1 MELLTFATM
10 LSRLYSKYKPYY
22 SDNLRLAMPIVVSQ
36 LGHTLVHLADSV
48 IVGHF
53 AGTIQLAAVS
63 LVNSLFMLILVIGM
77 GISYG
82 LTPLMAQENGRKN
95 YEECGKLLS
104 NSLIINIIT
113 SILLYGF
120 VHLGTLLVIDHIG
133 QSPEVVAYAK
143 PYLGYLAI
151 SIIPLMIFQ
160 TFKQFAEGLGFT
172 KQAMFVSIWG
182 NLLNI
187 ILGIIFVKGMFG
199 IAPMGVK
206 GVGLSTLID
215 RCLMAIVMSIYVM
228 RSKYFKAYIKSFK
241 LTFFDKVRALKI
253 VKIGAPVALQYSFEI
268 SAFSGAAI
276 LIGTIGAVE
285 QAAHQVA
292 INLASVTYMMAS
304 GIASAA
310 TIKTGNNFGKR
321 NFNDL
326 RQSAIASYHVII
338 LFMSLTAILFIVA
351 NNLLPYIY
359 TEDMA
364 VINIAAQLLI
374 IAGFF
379 QLFDGTQVVGL
390 GVLRGIGDV
399 NIPTIITFVAY
410 WIIGI
415 PLGYL
420 LGIKLNMG
428 VNGIWYGLTFGL
440 LTASI
445 LLFLRFQNKTR
456 LLISKTAV

>member
-1 MELLTFATM
+1 M
-10 LSRLYSKYKPYY
+10 
-22 SDNLRLAMPIVVSQ
+22 V
-36 LGHTLVHLADSV
+36 
-48 IVGHF
+48 
-53 AGTIQLAAVS
+53 
-63 LVNSLFMLILVIGM
+63 
-77 GISYG
+77 
-82 LTPLMAQENGRKN
+82 
-95 YEECGKLLS
+95 
-104 NSLIINIIT
+104 
-113 SILLYGF
+113 SILLYAL
-120 VHLGTLLVIDHIG
+120 VHLGTLLIIDHIG

-143 PYLGYLAI
+143 PYLGYLGI

-182 NLLNI
+182 NVINI

-215 RCLMAIVMSIYVM
+215 RTLMAIAMSVYVM
-228 RSKYFKAYIKSFK
+228 RSKYFKVYIEKFK
-241 LTFFDKVRALKI
+241 LSFFDKVRAFKI
-253 VKIGAPVALQYSFEI
+253 TKIGAPVALQYSFEI

-292 INLASVTYMMAS
+292 INLAAVTYMMAS

-321 NFNDL
+321 NFSDL
-326 RQSAIASYHVII
+326 RRSAIASYHVILVFMCTTALFFI
-338 LFMSLTAILFIVA
+338 LA
-351 NNLLPYIY
+351 NTILPYIY
-359 TEDMA
+359 TKDTA

-399 NIPTIITFVAY
+399 NVPTVITFIAY
-410 WIIGI
+410 WIVGI

-420 LGIKLNMG
+420 LGITLGLG

-440 LTASI
+440 LTASV
-445 LLFLRFQNKTR
+445 LLFFRFQNKTR
-456 LLISKTAV
+456 VFVK

>member
-1 MELLTFATM
+1 MLTN
-10 LSRLYSKYKPYY
+10 LYTKYKPYY

-63 LVNSLFMLILVIGM
+63 LVNSLFMLILVLGM

-82 LTPLMAQENGRKN
+82 LTPLIAQENGRKN
-95 YEECGKLLS
+95 YDECGKLLS
-104 NSLIINIIT
+104 NSLIINFFT
-113 SILLYGF
+113 SILLYAF

-143 PYLGYLAI
+143 PYLGYLGI

-215 RCLMAIVMSIYVM
+215 RTLMAIVMSAYVL
-228 RSKYFKAYIKSFK
+228 RSKHFKEYTRSFRIG
-241 LTFFDKVRALKI
+241 LIDKVRSIKI
-253 VKIGAPVALQYSFEI
+253 AKIGAPVALQYSFEI

-310 TIKTGNNFGKR
+310 TIKTGNNFGKK
-321 NFNDL
+321 NFSDL
-326 RQSAIASYHVII
+326 RMSAIASYHVI
-338 LFMSLTAILFIVA
+338 LMFMTVTALLFILA
-351 NNLLPYIY
+351 NNFLPYIY
-359 TEDMA
+359 TEDIA

-399 NIPTIITFVAY
+399 NIPTLITFIAY
-410 WIIGI
+410 WVIGI
-415 PLGYL
+415 PLGYV
-420 LGIKLNMG
+420 LGIVLGLG

-440 LTASI
+440 LTAST
-445 LLFLRFQNKTR
+445 LLFFRFQNKTR
-456 LLISKTAV
+456 LLIGA